1 MLTVVDKPLIQYAV
15 DEARDAGIEELIF
28 ITGRGKTAIEDH
40 FDHAY
45 ELQDMLAAR
54 GKEEALRL
62 VKETIPAPGQLAFTR
77 QQEPLGLGH
86 ARSEERRVGKACGR
100 PCRARGSPYQ

>member
-1 MLTVVDKPLIQYAV
+1 MPKEMLTVVDKPLIQYAG
-15 DEARDAGIEELIF
+15 DESRDAGIEELIF

-45 ELQDMLAAR
+45 ELPDMIAAR
-54 GKEEALRL
+54 GTEEALRR
-62 VKETIPAPGQLAFTR
+62 VKETIPAPGQPAFTR

-86 ARSEERRVGKACGR
+86 AVWCGR
-100 PCRARGSPYQ
+100 HSDG